1 MKTALLAIVEL
12 QNAKGSKAKHAVLLR
27 YRDNAIF
34 NSLLY
39 YACHPRLTYKLS
51 DDVLAA
57 AMKANKDNLAERS
70 KFHDIFDLCY
80 MLSHKKAM
88 DDVTL
93 KHVALFLLERDTATE
108 MAICF
113 QILTKTL
120 RLGVTHKSINK
131 AIPGLFPEW
140 NIQQAYPVEKH
151 PLKDGT
157 WFALTQ
163 KLNGVRCTYYRGQ
176 LIARSGEPFEGLDH
190 IADELSHWPDL
201 VFDGELTLKDKGDL
215 SDNEAF
221 RVATGIINSDGDKS
235 RICFTIFDML
245 YANEF
250 DNGQGMKNYFMRR
263 ELLTGLQNVFD
274 ARELKNV
281 SVLPVL
287 YMGTD
292 QSQIDVWLD
301 RMVEEDKE
309 GLMVN
314 LNVPYK
320 CKRHSGILKVKRFYT
335 MDLPIIRVEEGTG
348 KYAGLMGN
356 LVVDYKGNE
365 VGVGSGFC
373 DGERELFWRNRE
385 QVVGM
390 LIEVKYKEIS
400 ANKKTGAESLQFPVY
415 VQLRPDKDDVSY
427 G

>member
-1 MKTALLAIVEL
+1 MKTALFAILEL
-12 QNAKGSKAKHAVLLR
+12 QNASGSKAKQGVIMKHQDNQYFRDLL
-27 YRDNAIF
+27 F
-34 NSLLY
+34 

-51 DDVLAA
+51 GDVLAA
-57 AMKANKDNLAERS
+57 EMQKYKCDLEERS
-70 KFHDIFDLCY
+70 KFQNIFELCRF
-80 MLSHKKAM
+80 LGCKKAM

-93 KHVALFLLERDTATE
+93 KHVALFLLERDTAIE

-151 PLKDGT
+151 PVKEGT

-190 IADELSHWPDL
+190 IANDLSLWPDM

-221 RVATGIINSDGDKS
+221 RAATGIINSDGDKTG
-235 RICFTIFDML
+235 ICFTIFDYL
-245 YANEF
+245 SVDEF
-250 DNGQGMKNYFMRR
+250 DAGESMFDYGARR
-263 ELLTGLQNVFD
+263 FSLDRLNINTENVRILPLLYSGYDTNKIDELLEQ
-274 ARELKNV
+274 
-281 SVLPVL
+281 
-287 YMGTD
+287 
-292 QSQIDVWLD
+292 
-301 RMVEEDKE
+301 MVAEDKE
-309 GLMVN
+309 GLMIN
-314 LNVPYK
+314 LDVPYK

-335 MDLPIIRVEEGTG
+335 MDLPIVRVEEGTG

-365 VGVGSGFC
+365 VGVGTGFC
-373 DGERELFWRNRE
+373 DGERDLFWRNRE

>member
-1 MKTALLAIVEL
+1 MQKY
-12 QNAKGSKAKHAVLLR
+12 KGDLE
-27 YRDNAIF
+27 
-34 NSLLY
+34 
-39 YACHPRLTYKLS
+39 
-51 DDVLAA
+51 
-57 AMKANKDNLAERS
+57 ERS
-70 KFHDIFDLCY
+70 KFHNIFELCRF
-80 MLSHKKAM
+80 LGCKKAM

-151 PLKDGT
+151 PVKEGT

-190 IADELSHWPDL
+190 IANDLSLWPDM

-221 RVATGIINSDGDKS
+221 RAATGIINSDGDKTG
-235 RICFTIFDML
+235 ICFTIFDYL
-245 YANEF
+245 SVDEF
-250 DNGQGMKNYFMRR
+250 DAGESMFDYGARR
-263 ELLTGLQNVFD
+263 FSLDRLNINTENVRILPLLYSGYDTNKIDELLEQ
-274 ARELKNV
+274 
-281 SVLPVL
+281 
-287 YMGTD
+287 
-292 QSQIDVWLD
+292 
-301 RMVEEDKE
+301 MVAEDKE
-309 GLMVN
+309 GLMIN
-314 LNVPYK
+314 LDVPYK

-365 VGVGSGFC
+365 VGVGTGFC

>member
-1 MKTALLAIVEL
+1 MKTALFAILEL
-12 QNAKGSKAKHAVLLR
+12 QDASGSKAKQGVIMKYQDNPHFRDLL
-27 YRDNAIF
+27 F
-34 NSLLY
+34 

-51 DDVLAA
+51 GDVLAVE
-57 AMKANKDNLAERS
+57 MQKYQDDSEERS
-70 KFHDIFDLCY
+70 KFQNIFELCRF
-80 MLSHKKAM
+80 LGCKKAM

-93 KHVALFLLERDTATE
+93 KHVALFLLERDTDIE

-140 NIQQAYPVEKH
+140 EVQQAYPIEKH
-151 PLKDGT
+151 PLKDGD
-157 WFALTQ
+157 WFAVTQ
-163 KLNGVRCTYYRGQ
+163 KLNGVRCTFYCGQ
-176 LIARSGEPFEGLDH
+176 LIARSGEPLEGLDH
-190 IADELSHWPDL
+190 IANDLKPYSEL
-201 VFDGELTLKDKGDL
+201 VFDGELTLKDKGNL

-221 RVATGIINSDGDKS
+221 RTAAGIINSDGDKTS
-235 RICFTIFDML
+235 ICFTIFDVL
-245 YANEF
+245 PADEF
-250 DNGQGMKNYFMRR
+250 DSGESKHPYSTRR
-263 ELLTGLQNVFD
+263 MALDRLRIETENVHVLPTLYKGRDQSVIDELLEQ
-274 ARELKNV
+274 
-281 SVLPVL
+281 
-287 YMGTD
+287 
-292 QSQIDVWLD
+292 
-301 RMVEEDKE
+301 MVAEDKE
-309 GLMVN
+309 GLMIN
-314 LNVPYK
+314 LDVPYK
-320 CKRHSGILKVKRFYT
+320 RKRHSGILKVKRFYT
-335 MDLPIIRVEEGTG
+335 MDLPIVRVEEGTG

-365 VGVGSGFC
+365 VGVGTGFC

-390 LIEVKYKEIS
+390 LVEVKYKEIS